1 MYHIKE
7 FMFSGWLEP
16 PKIIKIGFDDL
27 LTAIKCPNDYI
38 IINTISSLEQDCLIS
53 STIPFNDEERLINE
67 LLTNYGY
74 KTKKIVIYG
83 KNAADVSTDKK
94 AKQLISLGF
103 HDVYLYA
110 GGLFEWLLLQDV
122 YGKNEF
128 PTIGKQGDILKFK
141 PPVLFRPSK
150 V

>member
-1 MYHIKE
+1 
-7 FMFSGWLEP
+7 MFSGWLEP

-27 LTAIKCPNDYI
+27 LTAIKFPNDYI
-38 IINTISSLEQDCLIS
+38 IINTMSALDQDCLIK
-53 STIPFNDEERLINE
+53 STLPFTDEERIIND

-74 KTKKIVIYG
+74 KSKKVVVYG
-83 KNAADVSTDKK
+83 KNAADSSVEKK

-122 YGKNEF
+122 YGKVEF
-128 PTIGKQGDILKFK
+128 PTVGKGGDILAYK
-141 PPVLFRPSK
+141 PSTIFRSSK
-150 V
+150 I

>member
-1 MYHIKE
+1 
-7 FMFSGWLEP
+7 MFSGWLEP

-27 LTAIKCPNDYI
+27 LTAIKYPNEYI
-38 IINTISSLEQDCLIS
+38 IINTLSVSEQDCLIK
-53 STIPFNDEERLINE
+53 STLPYTDEEQIVND

-74 KTKKIVIYG
+74 KLKKVIIYG
-83 KNAADVSTDKK
+83 KNSADMSTDKK

-122 YGKNEF
+122 YGKCEF
-128 PTIGKQGDILKFK
+128 PTVGKMGDILAFK
-141 PPVLFRPSK
+141 PSTTFRSSK
-150 V
+150 I

>member
-1 MYHIKE
+1 
-7 FMFSGWLEP
+7 MFSGWLEP

-27 LTAIKCPNDYI
+27 LTAIKYPNEYI
-38 IINTISSLEQDCLIS
+38 IINTLSVSEQDCLIK
-53 STIPFNDEERLINE
+53 STLLYTDEERIVND

-74 KTKKIVIYG
+74 KSKKVIIYG
-83 KNAADVSTDKK
+83 KNASDPSSDKK

-122 YGKNEF
+122 YGKGEF
-128 PTIGKQGDILKFK
+128 PTVGKHGDILAYKPSTIFRSFK
-141 PPVLFRPSK
+141 I
-150 V
+150 